1 MTELLCKV
9 CDREIFENESELNK
23 YLASLRNPNDKRIYK
38 NCTINNINLD
48 DVNKIL
54 DDYIST
60 HNKNFD
66 FYFINCVFEIQFDNN
81 FTATI
86 EINNHYNTDY
96 INIKSYLSFYIDS
109 CESGGYKFSNINHMI
124 INTISC
130 MCNMSYKH
138 YINQPMSMLER
149 RINFIIARNP
159 QLINSLDRNKNHPLI
174 NKYSHIPFNNI

>member
-1 MTELLCKV
+1 MTDLLCKV
-9 CDREIFENESELNK
+9 CNRDIFEYESKLNK
-23 YLASLRNPNDKRIYK
+23 YLASLRKPNDKRIYK
-38 NCTINNINLD
+38 NYTVNNIDLH

-66 FYFINCVFEIQFDNN
+66 YYFINCEFKIEFDNN
-81 FTATI
+81 VTANI
-86 EINNHYNTDY
+86 GVNYHYNVDY

-109 CESGGYKFSNINHMI
+109 CESGGYKFSNNNHMI
-124 INTISC
+124 IITISC

-149 RINFIIARNP
+149 RIIFVIARNP
-159 QLINSLDRNKNHPLI
+159 QLINALDRNKNHPLI
-174 NKYSHIPFNNI
+174 NKHSHIPFNNI

>member
-23 YLASLRNPNDKRIYK
+23 YLASLRKTYDRSLYK
-38 NCTINNINLD
+38 KSTINNINLND
-48 DVNKIL
+48 INKIL
-54 DDYIST
+54 DDYIT
-60 HNKNFD
+60 IHNKKFD
-66 FYFINCVFEIQFDNN
+66 FYFIDSVFEIQFDN

-109 CESGGYKFSNINHMI
+109 CESGGDKFSNINNMI

-130 MCNMSYKH
+130 MCKMSYRH